1 MISLL
6 GECARER
13 VEVEVGPYVIEV
25 QVEANMVLYV
35 VEERVEADMVLFV
48 GEEVS
53 AEEEADMVLYV
64 DEEVVAAEHEDEGN
78 CYNAQTPLP
87 SLQYKPLREP
97 TRLEAHRDH

>member
-1 MISLL
+1 
-6 GECARER
+6 
-13 VEVEVGPYVIEV
+13 VEVEVGLYVIEV
-25 QVEANMVLYV
+25 RVEANMVLYV

-53 AEEEADMVLYV
+53 AEEADMILYV
-64 DEEVVAAEHEDEGN
+64 GEEEVVAAEHEDEGN

-87 SLQYKPLREP
+87 SSQYKPLREP